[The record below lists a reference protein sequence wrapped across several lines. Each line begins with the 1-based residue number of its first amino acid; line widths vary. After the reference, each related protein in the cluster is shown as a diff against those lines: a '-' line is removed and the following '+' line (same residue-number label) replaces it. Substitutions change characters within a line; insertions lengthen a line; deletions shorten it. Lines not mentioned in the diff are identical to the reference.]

1 MADEQD
7 KRRLC
12 QHCCFL
18 ISMCVCPWRPTVST
32 RLHILVLQDPKEAK
46 HAKNTV
52 TLLQLA
58 LPLSV
63 ECVSI
68 ADQANV
74 GKVLQEKDPAKW
86 RLLFPS
92 DNAMPVESLSLGEST
107 AIEGLIVLDAT
118 WRKAKKLY
126 FTESLLQ
133 AFQSISFEQPP
144 ASQYAI
150 RKAPKEG
157 ALSTLE
163 ACAYAIETIAKED
176 MQPLRNFMVAAQNL
190 QWRQQPEDHRQSR

>member
-1 MADEQD
+1 M
-7 KRRLC
+7 R
-12 QHCCFL
+12 
-18 ISMCVCPWRPTVST
+18 IV
-32 RLHILVLQDPKEAK
+32 ILQDPKEAK

-58 LPLSV
+58 LSSSV

-68 ADQANV
+68 NDQSALAS
-74 GKVLQEKDPAKW
+74 VLQDKDVTKW
-86 RLLFPS
+86 RLVFPS
-92 DNAMPVESLSLGEST
+92 ISAMPVESLCNQES
-107 AIEGLIVLDAT
+107 ASIEGLILLDAT

-126 FTESLLQ
+126 FTEPLLQ
-133 AFQSISFEQPP
+133 AFQAVSFSQPP
-144 ASQYAI
+144 TGQYAI

-176 MQPLRNFMVAAQNL
+176 MQPLRDFMVAAQTW
-190 QWRQQPEDHRQSR
+190 QWRQQPKNHRHGR